1 MSTTTNIRAL
11 GGEPRGFIE
20 KIGLPRPLVWGFV
33 GLLLFMIG
41 DGVESGFISPYLAE
55 NGAGSATNAGIIISV
70 YGLMVTLGSWLSG
83 ALSDVWGPRRVMLI
97 GLGLWAVLQVLF
109 LGVALPAESFP
120 LMLVIYGLRGI
131 AYPFFAYGFLVW
143 VLGASPA
150 HRLGSAVGW
159 FYFAFTGGLPT
170 LGSLVASG
178 SEPLIG
184 PYLTFWLSLGL
195 VIAGGLVALVGLR
208 KAQGGG
214 RQAPPEVGVGRS
226 IVNSVGIAFTNPRIG
241 LGCIVRIINTAPQF
255 GLFVFFPTIF
265 AEDLGFGTAGWLQ
278 LVFLLGAANIFANL
292 FFGVLSDRLGWHRTL
307 RWFGCIGSAVSV
319 LLFYFLPQYV
329 GDHYWVSVLCAILF
343 GITLAG
349 FTPIS
354 VLMSL
359 MAPGQKGSAI
369 AVLNLGAGAAT
380 FVGPLIVTL
389 FLAPFGAGTVT
400 IIFAALYV
408 LAGISVHWLR
418 VPEDAQRVVEEGGTL
433 QGLAEEEAAEQAQ
446 HRHDEDEGTAEQA
459 ERGPAER

>member
-1 MSTTTNIRAL
+1 MSATSSIRAI
-11 GGEPRGFIE
+11 GPGPRSFIE
-20 KIGLPRPLVWGFV
+20 RIGLPKPLIWGFV

-41 DGVESGFISPYLAE
+41 DGVESGYIAPYLAD
-55 NGAGSATNAGIIISV
+55 NGADNETNAAVIITV
-70 YGLMVTLGSWLSG
+70 YGLMVTIGSWLSG
-83 ALSDVWGPRRVMLI
+83 ALSDVWGPRRVMII
-97 GLGLWAVLQVLF
+97 GLVLWVGLQVVF
-109 LGVALPAESFP
+109 LGVALPTENFT
-120 LMLVIYGLRGI
+120 LMLIVYGLRGI

-178 SEPLIG
+178 TVPLIG
-184 PYLTFWLSLGL
+184 PYLTFWVSLALVGL
-195 VIAGGLVALVGLR
+195 GGLAALVGLR
-208 KAQGGG
+208 NAKGGG
-214 RQAPPEVGVGRS
+214 RQAAPDVSTGRS
-226 IVNSVGIAFTNPRIG
+226 LVNSVAVAFTNPRVG

-255 GLFVFFPTIF
+255 GLFVFFPTVF
-265 AEDLGFGTAGWLQ
+265 AVDLGFGTSGWLQ
-278 LVFLLGAANIFANL
+278 LVFILGAANIFANL

-307 RWFGCIGSAVSV
+307 RWFGCIGSAIAV

-329 GDHYWVSVLCAILF
+329 GDQYWVSALCAALF

-359 MAPGQKGSAI
+359 MAPGQKGNSI

-380 FVGPLIVTL
+380 FVGPLIVAI
-389 FLAPFGAGTVT
+389 FLAPLGAAGVT

-418 VPEDAQRVVEEGGTL
+418 VPEEAQRIVAEGGTL
-433 QGLAEEEAAEQAQ
+433 LDVTETRTGAV
-446 HRHDEDEGTAEQA
+446 R
-459 ERGPAER
+459 PADH

>member
-1 MSTTTNIRAL
+1 MSETTSFHAQGPKSGSI
-11 GGEPRGFIE
+11 IE
-20 KIGLPRPLVWGFV
+20 KMGLPRPLVWGFI

-41 DGVESGFISPYLAE
+41 DGVESGYIAPYLAQ
-55 NGAGSATNAGIIISV
+55 NGAGSETNAAVIITV

-83 ALSDVWGPRRVMLI
+83 ALSDVWGSRRVMII
-97 GLGLWAVLQVLF
+97 GLVLWAVLQVLF
-109 LGVALPAESFP
+109 LAVALPTQNFT

-178 SEPLIG
+178 TVPLIG
-184 PYLTFWLSLGL
+184 PYMTFWVALGL
-195 VIAGGLVALVGLR
+195 VVLGGIVTLAGLR
-208 KAQGGG
+208 NAKGGG
-214 RQAPPEVGVGRS
+214 RLAAPDVTTGRS
-226 IVNSVGIAFTNPRIG
+226 LINSIGIAFTNPRVG
-241 LGCIVRIINTAPQF
+241 LGCLVRVINTAPQF

-265 AEDLGFGTAGWLQ
+265 AVNLGFGTSGWLQ
-278 LVFLLGAANIFANL
+278 LVFILGASNIFANL

-307 RWFGCIGSAVSV
+307 RWFGCIGSAVAIT
-319 LLFYFLPQYV
+319 LFYFLPQYV
-329 GDHYWVSVLCAILF
+329 GDQYWVSALCAALY

-359 MAPGQKGSAI
+359 MAPAQKGNAI

-380 FVGPLIVTL
+380 FIGPLIVAV
-389 FLAPFGAGTVT
+389 FLAPLGAGGVT
-400 IIFAALYV
+400 IIFAVLYV
-408 LAGISVHWLR
+408 LAGVSVRWLQ
-418 VPEDAQRVVEEGGTL
+418 VPEEAQRVVEEHGTL
-433 QGLAEEEAAEQAQ
+433 QALVESETHATPTG
-446 HRHDEDEGTAEQA
+446 R
-459 ERGPAER
+459 

>member
-1 MSTTTNIRAL
+1 MSATTAIRS
-11 GGEPRGFIE
+11 GGRDAQGFIE
-20 KIGLPRPLVWGFV
+20 KIGLPRPLIWGFV

-41 DGVESGFISPYLAE
+41 DGVESGYIAPYLAAH
-55 NGAGSATNAGIIISV
+55 GAGSETNAAVIISV

-83 ALSDVWGPRRVMLI
+83 ALSDVWGPRRVMII
-97 GLGLWAVLQVLF
+97 GLVLWVVLQVLF
-109 LGVALPAESFP
+109 LGVALPTENFT
-120 LMLVIYGLRGI
+120 LMLIVYGLRGI

-178 SEPLIG
+178 TQPLIG
-184 PYLTFWLSLGL
+184 EYLTFWVSLGL
-195 VIAGGLVALVGLR
+195 VILGGIVSLVGLR
-208 KAQGGG
+208 KAKGGG
-214 RQAPPEVGVGRS
+214 RLAAPEVTTGRS
-226 IVNSVGIAFTNPRIG
+226 LVNSVAIAFTNPRVG
-241 LGCIVRIINTAPQF
+241 LGCLVRIVNTAPQF

-265 AEDLGFGTAGWLQ
+265 AVELGFGTAGWLQ
-278 LVFLLGAANIFANL
+278 LVFILGAANIFANL

-319 LLFYFLPQYV
+319 LMFYFLPQYV
-329 GDHYWVSVLCAILF
+329 SDQYWVSALCAALF
-343 GITLAG
+343 GISLAG

-359 MAPGQKGSAI
+359 MAPGQKGNSI

-380 FVGPLIVTL
+380 FVGPLIVAL
-389 FLAPFGAGTVT
+389 FLAPLGAGGVT
-400 IIFAALYV
+400 IIFAAMYV
-408 LAGISVHWLR
+408 LAGISVRWLK
-418 VPEDAQRVVEEGGTL
+418 VPDEAQRIVAEGGRL
-433 QGLAEEEAAEQAQ
+433 
-446 HRHDEDEGTAEQA
+446 DEITEHNEWTTS
-459 ERGPAER
+459 ERITKD

>member
-1 MSTTTNIRAL
+1 MTTTHIRSQ
-11 GGEPRGFIE
+11 GREPQGFIE
-20 KIGLPRPLVWGFV
+20 KLGLPRPLIWGFV

-41 DGVESGFISPYLAE
+41 DGVESGYIAPYLAAH
-55 NGAGSATNAGIIISV
+55 GAGTETNAAIIISV

-83 ALSDVWGPRRVMLI
+83 ALSDVWGPRRVMMI
-97 GLGLWAVLQVLF
+97 GLVLWTVLQMLF
-109 LGVALPAESFP
+109 LGIALPTENFT

-178 SEPLIG
+178 TEPLIG
-184 PYLTFWLSLGL
+184 QYWTFWVSLAL
-195 VIAGGLVALVGLR
+195 VIFGGVVALVGLR
-208 KAQGGG
+208 KAHGGD
-214 RQAPPEVGVGRS
+214 RLAAPDVTTGRS
-226 IVNSVGIAFTNPRIG
+226 LVNSVAIAFTNPRIG
-241 LGCIVRIINTAPQF
+241 LGCLVRIVNTAPQF

-265 AEDLGFGTAGWLQ
+265 AEQLGFGTPGWLQ
-278 LVFLLGAANIFANL
+278 LVFILGASNIFANL

-307 RWFGCIGSAVSV
+307 RWFGCFGSAVAV
-319 LLFYFLPQYV
+319 LLFYFLPQQA
-329 GDHYWVSVLCAILF
+329 GDQYWVSALCAALF
-343 GITLAG
+343 GISLAG

-359 MAPGQKGSAI
+359 MAPGQKGNSI

-380 FVGPLIVTL
+380 FVGPLIVAI
-389 FLAPFGAGTVT
+389 FLAPLGAAGVT
-400 IIFAALYV
+400 IIFAGLYV
-408 LAGISVHWLR
+408 LAGISVRWLQ
-418 VPEDAQRVVEEGGTL
+418 VPEDAKHAVAEGISLDELVEE
-433 QGLAEEEAAEQAQ
+433 E
-446 HRHDEDEGTAEQA
+446 TAE
-459 ERGPAER
+459 RLGHHGGKTDGR